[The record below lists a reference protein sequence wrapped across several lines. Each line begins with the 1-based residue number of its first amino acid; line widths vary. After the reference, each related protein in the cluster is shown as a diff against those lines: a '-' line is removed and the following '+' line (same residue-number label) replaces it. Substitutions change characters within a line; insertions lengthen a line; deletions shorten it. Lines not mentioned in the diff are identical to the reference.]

1 MLDVPQIL
9 EEIQMVG
16 LYIQNHCHG
25 GVKAEKAVAVFTG
38 FQNNGVAVAH
48 PVAGVEQ
55 GQRTADHHG
64 GVQLRRHENVGAHG
78 SGGGFAMGAGNAQS
92 IGVFPH
98 QGAPGLRPLV
108 DGNAPGDGAGD
119 LRVAVMDGGGADH
132 KIAVS

>member
-16 LYIQNHCHG
+16 LYIQNYCHG
-25 GVKAEKAVAVFTG
+25 GVKAEEAVAVFTG
-38 FQNNGVAVAH
+38 FQNNGVTVAH

-55 GQRTADHHG
+55 GQCPADHHG

-78 SGGGFAMGAGNAQS
+78 SGGGFAVGAGNAQG
-92 IGVFPH
+92 IGVFLH

-108 DGNAPGDGAGD
+108 DGDAPGDGTGD
-119 LRVAVMDGGGADH
+119 LRVAVVDGGGADH
-132 KIAVS
+132 KIAVA